1 MKKNVLLLA
10 LSSVIITQPVLA
22 KDKPKY
28 GLSGAGEAGY
38 ANTTGNVVSE
48 SRYAALKAD
57 YKQTDYRL
65 KSLIEAKNKSEDKVA
80 TEERYVGEVQ
90 TDWFLNAYPQAY
102 GFGQVRLENDRF
114 VDIDLTAFVLAG
126 FGYSFFDEKN
136 LVLSTELGLG
146 RQSTGYTQKSG
157 QKDINQTIIK
167 GSANF
172 EYGFNDQVR
181 FLQDVAVYS
190 GSDQMQY
197 ETNTGLKVKL
207 NGSLSLKA
215 NYKIRYN
222 DTPAVGSVNKD
233 TETFL
238 TLIYDF

>member
-1 MKKNVLLLA
+1 MNKNVLLLA
-10 LSSVIITQPVLA
+10 LGSTLITQPVLA
-22 KDKPKY
+22 EDEPKH

-38 ANTTGNVVSE
+38 ANTTGNVISE
-48 SRYAALKAD
+48 SMYAALTAD

-65 KSLIEAKNKSEDKVA
+65 KGLVEAKNKSEDKVA

-90 TDWFLNAYPQAY
+90 ADWFLNAYPQAY

-114 VDIDLTAFVLAG
+114 VDIDLNTYLLAG
-126 FGYSFFDEKN
+126 MGYSFYDETD
-136 LVLSTELGLG
+136 LILATEVGLG
-146 RQSTGYTQKSG
+146 RQTTNYANASG
-157 QKDINQTIIK
+157 QKDLSQSILK
-167 GSANF
+167 ASANF
-172 EYGFNDQVR
+172 EYGFNQNVR
-181 FLQDVAVYS
+181 FLQDIAVYS

-197 ETNTGLKVKL
+197 ETNTGIKVKL

-215 NYKIRYN
+215 NNKIRHN
-222 DTPAVGSVNKD
+222 DTPAAGNVKKD